1 MIQKLRPGSTR
12 RSFVASAPLLAAL
25 GACAAHPS
33 GQSLALGAAGADRP
47 DIIMIVLD
55 DVGFSD
61 LGAFGSEIR
70 TPNMDALA
78 AGGLRYNRFD
88 TRAVCTAT
96 RAALLTGRNNQTVGL
111 ADLPAE
117 TPQGPENQTKD
128 RGELPSNAPLVSET
142 LHAAGYATYAV
153 GKWHVAP
160 EYEDGSPG
168 KNGSWPLQRGF
179 DRYYGFPSGWT
190 DQYHPTLLEGNA
202 QIATPQREGYHLSAD
217 LVDRTI
223 ADLRST
229 PENKPAF
236 VYLAF
241 GAAHSPIQAPRAY
254 IDRYAG
260 QYDRG
265 WDVMRAER
273 LTRMKA
279 LGVVPQDTHLTAHN
293 NGDRLWA
300 DLSDTE
306 KRVYARFMETYA
318 GFIEHTDDQIGR
330 LVADLKAR
338 GRFDNTLIVLV
349 SDNGAAGEGGQKG
362 YFEKLYQPSSMTID
376 DIAARL
382 DDLGTD
388 KTQSQY
394 QRPWARLGTTPFNRY
409 KVWPYA
415 GGVRT
420 PMILSWPAGA
430 DAGAVRD
437 QYVDVIDLA
446 PTFVDVAGA
455 RYETEV
461 KGQPVIPVAG
471 RSLRASLRNPRAPS
485 PREVQYFELR
495 GNRAIRQ
502 GDWRAVAMH
511 QIGTDFDNDRWELF
525 NLAADFSESV
535 DLSARYPEKLSELK
549 ALWWSEARRYANPPI
564 SEPPERFARR
574 NSYSDAFPASSQASG
589 PAAGR

>member
-1 MIQKLRPGSTR
+1 MIQTHRSGSTR
-12 RSFVASAPLLAAL
+12 RGFVAAAPLLAAL
-25 GACAAHPS
+25 GACASMP
-33 GQSLALGAAGADRP
+33 AGVKTARP

-61 LGAFGSEIR
+61 LGAFGAEIR
-70 TPNMDALA
+70 TPNIDALA

-117 TPQGPENQTKD
+117 KPQGPENQTKD
-128 RGELPSNAPLVSET
+128 RGELSPDAPLVAAT
-142 LHAAGYATYAV
+142 LRAAGYATYAV

-160 EYEDGSPG
+160 EYEDGRPG
-168 KNGSWPLQRGF
+168 NNGSWPLQRGF

-190 DQYHPTLLEGNA
+190 DQYHPTLLEGNDR
-202 QIATPQREGYHLSAD
+202 IETPNREGYHLSVD

-229 PENKPAF
+229 PEGQPAF

-241 GAAHSPIQAPRAY
+241 GAAHSPIQVPRAY

-260 QYDRG
+260 VYDRG
-265 WDVMRAER
+265 WDAMRAER
-273 LTRMKA
+273 MERMKA
-279 LGVVPQDTHLTAHN
+279 LGVVPQDTQLTPHN
-293 NGDRLWA
+293 RGDRLWA

-318 GFIEHTDDQIGR
+318 GFIEHTDEQIGR
-330 LVADLKAR
+330 LVEDLKAR
-338 GRFDNTLIVLV
+338 GKFENTLIVLV
-349 SDNGAAGEGGQKG
+349 SDNGAAAEGGQKG
-362 YFEKLYQPSSMTID
+362 YFEKLYKPSSLTIE

-388 KTQSQY
+388 KTQAQY
-394 QRPWARLGTTPFNRY
+394 QRPWGRLGTTPFNRY

-420 PMILSWPAGA
+420 PMILSWPDGA
-430 DAGAVRD
+430 DRGAVRD
-437 QYVDVIDLA
+437 QHVDVIDLA

-455 RYETEV
+455 RYETQV
-461 KGQPVIPVAG
+461 DGRPVIPVAG
-471 RSLRASLRNPRAPS
+471 KSIKATLRDPRAPS

-495 GNRAIRQ
+495 GNRAIRK

-511 QIGTDFDNDRWELF
+511 QIGSDFDTDRWELF
-525 NLAADFSESV
+525 NVAVDFSESV
-535 DLSARYPEKLSELK
+535 DLSAQYTEILAELK

-564 SEPPERFARR
+564 SEPDERFARR
-574 NSYSDAFPASSQASG
+574 NSFVDAFPPQAPASAQ
-589 PAAGR
+589 